1 MNEIICTLSVN
12 KCCSVSP
19 SFEIHG
25 DLLSIFLCVLCKVL
39 RWEMNEDDAV
49 CEMSAK
55 SQESVCVHERA
66 GHGLFCIVNV
76 HGEKLT

>member
-1 MNEIICTLSVN
+1 MNEIICTLSAN
-12 KCCSVSP
+12 ECCSVSP

-49 CEMSAK
+49 CEMSA
-55 SQESVCVHERA
+55 ES
-66 GHGLFCIVNV
+66 HGLFSVLLMCTV
-76 HGEKLT
+76 KS